1 MKIIYRLLIFLL
13 MSVFLFA
20 CGGAK
25 EGSVEGK
32 VVNGQN
38 QPLSGVNVIFNPVVL
53 TPDAKQPQTK
63 TGTDGVFKIA
73 GLAPAAEYII
83 TLETDAW
90 TSKVTRKITA
100 PSGRQPLVLES
111 PIIVRFQLL
120 RNGTI
125 IDSKSGMQWLIYTA
139 ADIAAENVIDTV
151 KRINEG
157 GFNDW
162 RLPTKAEILSLR
174 DPTAATGKEGPQIS
188 QEACC
193 VWTAELNSDKIEWDF
208 YIDDGSDFW
217 TSSKMPANDR
227 IIVIRTHGAPPVPP
241 AATIV
246 VPAPAPAPAPS
257 PVVVPPPSTAPSA
270 APPATENKPAEL
282 SKVII
287 HFEPNRE
294 TIVKEDLD
302 KLKEFFT
309 KIKDASGSML
319 IEGHSNIAGGKAAT
333 LKDSQDLANN
343 TLGMLKKMGL
353 SNKMKVEVK
362 GEGDA
367 KPVADNNTPE
377 GKLKNRRVE
386 LSFTPS

>member
-1 MKIIYRLLIFLL
+1 MKNIYRLLIFLL

-20 CGGAK
+20 CGGPK

-32 VVNGQN
+32 VVNGQA
-38 QPLSGVNVIFNPVVL
+38 QPLSGVTVIFNPIVL

-63 TGTDGVFKIA
+63 TGTDGVFKIS
-73 GLAPAAEYII
+73 GLAPAAEYVIM
-83 TLETDAW
+83 LETDTW
-90 TSKVTRKITA
+90 TSKATRKITA

-111 PIIVRFQLL
+111 PIVVRFQLL

-125 IDSKSGMQWLIYTA
+125 IDTKSGMQWLIYTA

-162 RLPTKAEILSLR
+162 RVPTKAEILSLR
-174 DPTAATGKEGPQIS
+174 YPTAATGKEGPQIS

-227 IIVIRTHGAPPVPP
+227 IVVIRTHGAPSVPQ

-246 VPAPAPAPAPS
+246 VPAPAPAPYTP
-257 PVVVPPPSTAPSA
+257 PVVVPPATT
-270 APPATENKPAEL
+270 APPAAPSPAAENKPGE

-287 HFEPNRE
+287 HFEPNKA

-309 KIKDASGSML
+309 KVKDASGSML
-319 IEGHSNIAGGKAAT
+319 IEGHSNIAGGKAAA

-353 SNKMKVEVK
+353 NDKMKVEVK
-362 GEGDA
+362 GVGDQ
-367 KPVADNNTPE
+367 KPIADNNTPE
-377 GKLKNRRVE
+377 GKIKNRRVE
-386 LSFTPS
+386 LSFTPA